1 MWHRQSI
8 GTLRQFF
15 KSAPSQ
21 GGIELLSVGLRA
33 NAVREG
39 GAASKF
45 KLDELAVA
53 MGDRSNPNHAASFSL
68 HDPVAVVQLR
78 NPSRRNAISCTM
90 MHDLDVVVDLLE
102 TQFQGTCVILT
113 GEGSQAFCAGA
124 DLRSVESNLS
134 SSEAGAMMSEYMH
147 FILSRWQ
154 GLPQITIA
162 AINGPAVGGGAELM
176 TACDHRIADTRAAI
190 QFVHP
195 TMGISPGWGGGT
207 RLTKL
212 VGRSRAL
219 RLLAGANKVTA
230 AAAFELG
237 LIDGLAIRE
246 GFSEDSTTSLQD
258 ESPALLAALEYAAS
272 YIHVDC
278 LNFGQNA
285 VRGIKQVVHAA
296 DCDHGELNLVAEE
309 FRCGHSCRKDSETVE
324 AADDVSWQGGGGVT
338 TRAMHHERGV
348 FSSLW
353 GQEENLFA
361 LARKLKKR

>member
-1 MWHRQSI
+1 M
-8 GTLRQFF
+8 
-15 KSAPSQ
+15 
-21 GGIELLSVGLRA
+21 
-33 NAVREG
+33 REGG

-45 KLDELAVA
+45 KLDELASA
-53 MGDRSNPNHAASFSL
+53 LGDRRSTSQQLSNGNVALSFSL

-78 NPSRRNAISCTM
+78 NPSRRNALSCTM
-90 MHDLDVVVDLLE
+90 MHDLDIVVDLLE

-113 GEGSQAFCAGA
+113 GEGGSAHPQEAFCAGA

-134 SSEAGAMMSEYMH
+134 SADAGAMMSEYMH
-147 FILSRWQ
+147 FVLGRWQ

-162 AINGPAVGGGAELM
+162 AINGPAVGGGAELI

-219 RLLAGANKVTA
+219 RLLASAEKVTA
-230 AAAFELG
+230 EAALELG
-237 LIDGLAIRE
+237 LVDALAGGEGL
-246 GFSEDSTTSLQD
+246 SECSTTPVNGVSPSLH
-258 ESPALLAALEYAAS
+258 AALEYAAS

-296 DCDHGELNLVAEE
+296 DCDHGELTFTGNLAAEAEE
-309 FRCGHSCRKDSETVE
+309 LLRCGHGGRTDSKLCVE
-324 AADDVSWQGGGGVT
+324 ATGDGGDEGKRQGLGGVT
-338 TRAMHHERGV
+338 TRAMHRERGV

-353 GQEENLFA
+353 GADENQFA